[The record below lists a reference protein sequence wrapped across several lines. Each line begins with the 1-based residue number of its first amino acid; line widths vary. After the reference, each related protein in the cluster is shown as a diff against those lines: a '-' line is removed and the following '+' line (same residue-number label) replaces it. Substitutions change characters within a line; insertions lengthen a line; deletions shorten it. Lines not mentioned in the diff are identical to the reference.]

1 MKDFFDIII
10 QGLIQGLT
18 EFLPVS
24 SSGHLSLAQHFLST
38 AEETKLFTSIILHLG
53 TLVAVFIAFRKTIF
67 ELILEFFRLV
77 GDVFTGKFK
86 WKTMNPQR
94 RMIIMIVISIL
105 PLFAFY
111 IFSDIFKSISSD
123 SDIII
128 EGIAFIYTGTLLLL
142 SSKFMNGKKTA
153 GDLTVKDSLTVGFF
167 QGIALVPGISR
178 SGSTITA
185 GLFSGMK
192 KETAIEYSFILGIPV
207 ILAGS
212 FTEFLDVRQSNI
224 SFDWGVLAVGFIV
237 AAAAGFFAIKLL
249 KWLVKSD
256 KFKYFGYYTM
266 ILGAVVIILGI
277 IEKINGSTIVELL
290 SK

>member
-77 GDVFTGKFK
+77 SEVFTGKFK

-94 RMIIMIVISIL
+94 RLIIMIIISIL

-237 AAAAGFFAIKLL
+237 AAVAGFFAIKLL